1 MNKGLNIECIED
13 FADYIINRLEEDEE
27 LFIEAVGK
35 FETIKPLLKEVM
47 TYESVDF
54 ENIEIESKNTDG
66 YADEFVLSLW
76 MNDDVIE
83 VGCEKL
89 KRDGE
94 YISPCGDETY
104 LMEDC
109 SSKVIALCEEAGLYF
124 VNFDEEFDCDEE
136 CCQGCC
142 ECTDEDGD
150 IYGFVANNE
159 NDNGY
164 SKFTYY
170 SSTPINKSDI
180 KNILKN
186 FGF

>member
-1 MNKGLNIECIED
+1 MNTALNFGCTED
-13 FADYIINRLEEDEE
+13 FADYIINRLEEDGE
-27 LFIEAVGK
+27 LFVEAVGK

-66 YADEFVLSLW
+66 YADEFVLSFW
-76 MNDDVIE
+76 VNDRVIE

-94 YISPCGDETY
+94 YIYLCGDETY

-109 SSKVIALCEEAGLYF
+109 STEVLSLCEATDVCF
-124 VNFDEEFDCDEE
+124 VYFDEESDCGEG

-142 ECTDEDGD
+142 ECADDGD
-150 IYGFVANNE
+150 VYGFVADTE
-159 NDNGY
+159 NDNGH
-164 SKFTYY
+164 SKIVYY
-170 SSTPINKSDI
+170 SSIPVNKSDI